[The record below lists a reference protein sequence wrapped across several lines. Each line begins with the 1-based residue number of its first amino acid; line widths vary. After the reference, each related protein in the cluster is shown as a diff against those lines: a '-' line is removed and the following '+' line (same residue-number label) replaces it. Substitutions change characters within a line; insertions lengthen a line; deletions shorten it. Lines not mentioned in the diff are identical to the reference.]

1 MAELRKDPLLERWV
15 LIAEERAEKP
25 QEFVDRPVVRRSGS
39 CPFCEGSELET
50 PHEVLALRKP
60 GTPPDSP
67 GWRVRVI
74 PNKYPAV
81 TIAGR
86 NATATIDE
94 GCATEVVGHQR
105 RSAAGVHEVIIESPS
120 HVVRAGELSLAQ
132 TADVLSIFR
141 ARLLALRAEPN
152 LRYVQIFRNVGE
164 AAGASI
170 EHLHSQLI
178 GLPVVPTLI
187 AEESSA
193 ALAQFQKLSK
203 CAFCEQFAG
212 ELKAGNRIV
221 EATDDFVL
229 FCPYASRFPYEM
241 CLAPRR
247 HAADFDSADDANITQ
262 IASLLRRGLSRLE
275 AVCDFASYNCVL
287 HTAPL
292 EDRNCG
298 HYHWHWEILPRIVKA
313 AGFEWGTGVHINPV
327 SPERAAAMLRAAV
340 VAP

>member
-25 QEFVDRPVVRRSGS
+25 QEFVDRPIVRRSGG

-60 GTPPDSP
+60 GTLPDTP

-86 NATATIDE
+86 DTAEPVDD
-94 GCATEVVGHQR
+94 ARPPEVACHR
-105 RSAAGVHEVIIESPS
+105 SRSAVGVHEVIIESAA

-132 TADVLSIFR
+132 TTDVLNVYR

-187 AEESSA
+187 AEETA
-193 ALAQFQKLSK
+193 AAFTQFQKLGK
-203 CAFCEQFAG
+203 CAFCELFDG
-212 ELKAGNRIV
+212 ELAAESRIV

-247 HAADFDSADDANITQ
+247 HAADFDSADDT
-262 IASLLRRGLSRLE
+262 LLAQAAAMMRRGLARLE
-275 AVCDFASYNCVL
+275 QVCDEASYNCVL

-292 EDRNCG
+292 ESRAVG

-327 SPERAAAMLRAAV
+327 SPERAAATLRAASFSL
-340 VAP
+340 

>member
-25 QEFVDRPVVRRSGS
+25 QEFVDRPVVRRRGD

-60 GTPPDSP
+60 GTLPDTP
-67 GWRVRVI
+67 GWHVRVI

-86 NATATIDE
+86 DAIAAIDD
-94 GCATEVVGHQR
+94 GPAPEVPGFER
-105 RSAAGVHEVIIESPS
+105 RSAAGVHEVIIESAA
-120 HVVRAGELSLAQ
+120 HVVRAGELSPAQ
-132 TADVLSIFR
+132 TIDVLSIYR
-141 ARLLALRAEPN
+141 ARLRALRAEPN

-178 GLPVVPTLI
+178 GLPVVPTLL
-187 AEESSA
+187 AEESTA
-193 ALAQFQKLSK
+193 ALAQFQKLGK
-203 CAFCEQFAG
+203 CAFCELFDG
-212 ELKAGNRIV
+212 ELAAGSRIV
-221 EATDDFVL
+221 EATADFVL
-229 FCPYASRFPYEM
+229 YCPYASRFPYEM

-247 HAADFDSADDANITQ
+247 HAADFDAADDAELAN
-262 IASLLRRGLSRLE
+262 AANMLRRGLARLE
-275 AVCDFASYNCVL
+275 QVCDEAAYNCVL
-287 HTAPL
+287 HTAPW
-292 EDRNCG
+292 ENRNCG
-298 HYHWHWEILPRIVKA
+298 HYHWHWEFLPRIVKA

-327 SPERAAAMLRAAV
+327 SPERAAATLRAV
-340 VAP
+340 TL